1 MQAGFKKINKSPMIF
16 KIFILLLSAI
26 SILRAQDSFPSQAIV
41 GEWELI
47 GVSAQNKEIPEFKG
61 LIKIYL
67 YENYDYIL
75 NTSLDGISNLHK
87 GNWSMDTLDK
97 SRIHLETENFHFQWE
112 IQALESETMV
122 IEDLKDKASL
132 TFRKKSGSIDKERSK
147 EIEGEWF
154 LVEAAGK
161 LFSHPEVDTK
171 RIRLTAGQ
179 ISANGFSGFSNG
191 KWTLTADATFFMIS
205 DTAVH
210 QIFELL
216 YLNANA
222 FVIREGEEVYFFRK
236 KLTSNENIH
245 QLEKK
250 LVGTWMAENP
260 QLPILNAM
268 LLFQKDGTMNGISNL
283 NSELRKWELA
293 DNGQTLLLFPYLDNS
308 EEEIYRLRLYMIDK
322 NVMLLSDEGWTAIF
336 KKR

>member
-1 MQAGFKKINKSPMIF
+1 MQAGFKKINKTPMMF
-16 KIFILLLSAI
+16 KIFILFLTTI
-26 SILRAQDSFPSQAIV
+26 SILRAQDSFPSQAIA

-47 GVSAQNKEIPEFKG
+47 AVSAQNKEIPELKG

-67 YENYDYIL
+67 YENYDYVL

-87 GNWSMDTLDK
+87 GNWSIDTLDK

-112 IQALESETMV
+112 IQALESGTMV

-132 TFRKKSGSIDKERSK
+132 TFRKKNGAIDKETNK

-161 LFSHPEVDTK
+161 LFGQSAADAKH
-171 RIRLTAGQ
+171 IILTGEN
-179 ISANGFSGFSNG
+179 ISANGFADFSDG
-191 KWTLTADATFFMIS
+191 KWTLSADAKFFMVS
-205 DTAVH
+205 DNTVH

-222 FVIREGEEVYFFRK
+222 FVIREGEDVYFFRK
-236 KLTSNENIH
+236 KIASNENIN

-250 LVGTWMAENP
+250 LLGTWVAENP
-260 QLPILNAM
+260 QLPILSAM

-283 NSELRKWELA
+283 NSELRKWELT
-293 DNGQTLLLFPYLDNS
+293 DNGHTLLLSPYLDHS
-308 EEEIYRLRLYMIDK
+308 KEEVYRLRFYMIDK
-322 NVMLLSDEGWTAIF
+322 NVMLLSDKGWTAIF